1 MKTILK
7 TVAVMILIAG
17 CNSKVEQ
24 EPSHA
29 KGTLAMNTN
38 KKEKI
43 VMIDAN
49 AFLEITLIVEENNRA
64 SAAGVYSKYKD
75 PFLESIKGAVSKQLL
90 IRENDVQVL
99 HGFETVESAKAY
111 LSTELFSKD
120 IVDELVPL
128 LAAEPEIR
136 VYSVVK

>member
-17 CNSKVEQ
+17 CNSKVKQ

-29 KGTLAMNTN
+29 EDAQAMNTN
-38 KKEKI
+38 EKEKI
-43 VMIDAN
+43 VMIDTN
-49 AFLEITLIVEENNRA
+49 AFLEITLTVDENNRVP
-64 SAAGVYSKYKD
+64 AAGVYSKYKNL
-75 PFLESIKGAVSKQLL
+75 FLESIKGAVSKQLL

-99 HGFETVESAKAY
+99 HGFETVESAKVY

-120 IVDELVPL
+120 IVGELGPL

-136 VYSVVK
+136 IYSVVK

>member
-17 CNSKVEQ
+17 CNSKVKQ
-24 EPSHA
+24 EPSPA
-29 KGTLAMNTN
+29 EDTLAMNTN
-38 KKEKI
+38 EKEKI
-43 VMIDAN
+43 VLMGTN
-49 AFLEITLIVEENNRA
+49 AFLEITLTIEEKNRDAA
-64 SAAGVYSKYKD
+64 SGVYSKYKN

-120 IVDELVPL
+120 IVGELAPL